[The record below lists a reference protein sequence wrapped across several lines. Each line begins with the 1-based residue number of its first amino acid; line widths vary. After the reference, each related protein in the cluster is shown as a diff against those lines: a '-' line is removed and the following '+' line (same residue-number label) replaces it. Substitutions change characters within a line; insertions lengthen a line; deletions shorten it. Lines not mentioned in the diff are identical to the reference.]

1 MELLE
6 DIARR
11 WAGAA
16 VNTDDWTENLA
27 SRFRKRLHDARNHVA
42 NQDQTRSESVT
53 LDIRRP
59 VYSEQADQGGCE
71 TQPQSPE
78 HGNQNSEITS
88 VQQQNYATEFDFY
101 SPDSVSMAFPPL
113 PSAFQQYGFLS
124 HSGLPQSMV
133 QSGPA
138 PEQFQLNP
146 SYEMSANGPLV
157 SSSQPLNTFDFGRFH
172 DLSNGIN
179 PEIRGISLPA
189 DSH

>member
-1 MELLE
+1 VELLE

-11 WAGAA
+11 WAGVAIQ
-16 VNTDDWTENLA
+16 TDDWTENLA
-27 SRFRKRLHDARNHVA
+27 SRFRKRLHDARNHVT

-59 VYSEQADQGGCE
+59 VYSEQTDQGGCE

-78 HGNQNSEITS
+78 HRNQNSETTS
-88 VQQQNYATEFDFY
+88 DQQQNYLSEFDFY

-124 HSGLPQSMV
+124 HSEFPQSMV
-133 QSGPA
+133 QSNPN
-138 PEQFQLNP
+138 PEQFQIHT
-146 SYEMSANGPLV
+146 SYEMSANGPPV

-172 DLSNGIN
+172 DLASDIN

-189 DSH
+189 NS